1 MLAILT
7 FRNIRPTALYI
18 GPADN
23 PGIRKQKPA
32 FTMKRVPI
40 FLVLL
45 PLGLWSIF
53 VLPGLLAGD
62 PGFWNW
68 RRAVVLLSGILALWW
83 MSAGIVLAARPR
95 WLEQRLG
102 GLDRLYQLHKTL
114 GIGAGI
120 LVFAHWMSEWLP
132 KNLAKAGLLPP
143 RVRGPKSPPD
153 FAVEL
158 AKHVGEWAGYI
169 LLALVVVA
177 LVKRIPY
184 RWFRLVHKAF
194 GAVFLAGVFHGLIML
209 PGSFWQQPLGWLTA
223 LLAAAGVVP
232 ALLSLSGRIGRQR
245 QYPARIEALHRHAD
259 GILEVVC
266 RPHDD
271 WPGHRAG
278 QFLLADFGTPAE
290 GAHPFT
296 IASAWQRQTGT
307 LTLAIKGLGDFT
319 GQLAQTLRV
328 GQAIQIEGPYGNFDF
343 CPSTTV
349 DRNQGPAP
357 QIWVA
362 GGIGV
367 TPFVARLNDRI
378 ARGSTA
384 TETDLF
390 YCTPRAVDY
399 PENLES
405 LCQQAG
411 VRLHRRLTDE
421 QGPLDPADIEARLKP
436 GASVWF
442 CGPSAW
448 GKALARTLTRNDL
461 PREAFHREVFAFR

>member
-1 MLAILT
+1 
-7 FRNIRPTALYI
+7 
-18 GPADN
+18 
-23 PGIRKQKPA
+23 
-32 FTMKRVPI
+32 MKRIPI
-40 FLVLL
+40 LLALV
-45 PLGLWSIF
+45 PLGLWGIF
-53 VLPGLLAGD
+53 VLPDLLASD
-62 PGFWNW
+62 PTFWNW
-68 RRAVVLLSGILALWW
+68 RRAIVLLSGILALWW

-114 GIGAGI
+114 GIGGGI

-132 KNLAKAGLLPP
+132 KNLARAGFIAP
-143 RVRGPKSPPD
+143 RPRGGGPKGPPD
-153 FAVEL
+153 FWMEL
-158 AKHVGEWAGYI
+158 AKDVGEWAGYI
-169 LLALVVVA
+169 LLALVVIA

-194 GAVFLAGVFHGLIML
+194 GAVFLAGVFHGLMML
-209 PGSFWQQPLGWLTA
+209 PGSFWAQPLGWLTA

-232 ALLSLSGRIGRQR
+232 ALLSLSGRIGKKR
-245 QYPARIEALHRHAD
+245 QYPAQIEALHKHAD
-259 GILEVVC
+259 GILEVIC

-278 QFLLADFGTPAE
+278 QFLLADFGAKAE

-307 LTLAIKGLGDFT
+307 LTLAIKALGDFT
-319 GQLAQTLRV
+319 GTLAQTLHV
-328 GQAIQIEGPYGNFDF
+328 GQSIKIEGPYGNFDF
-343 CPSTTV
+343 CPVSAV
-349 DRNQGPAP
+349 DRNRGPAP

-367 TPFVARLNDRI
+367 TPFLARLNDRI
-378 ARGSTA
+378 ARPSA
-384 TETDLF
+384 ASETDFF
-390 YCTPRAVDY
+390 YCTPQATAY
-399 PENLES
+399 PENLEA

-411 VRLHRRLTDE
+411 VRLHRRLTDR
-421 QGPLDPADIEARLKP
+421 QGPLVPAEIEARLKP

-448 GKALARTLTRNDL
+448 GEALGKTLTGNGL
-461 PREAFHREVFAFR
+461 PREAFHREAFEFR